1 MHDLLVNIVASFIWA
16 LLAGVAA
23 WLWQQRKIR
32 RLRERL
38 RAFEAERG
46 SCEVALVLSA
56 REDILE
62 AVRAHL
68 TREGLADV
76 PVFHRHKPGSFSET
90 EADWMSFVREIKDL
104 SRQIREHGASRVYL
118 FTNVPVVMGV
128 FAGAILDNGP
138 EVVVH
143 HYFSGT
149 YRRVGSLTHETVNL

>member
-1 MHDLLVNIVASFIWA
+1 MRDLLVNIVASFIWA
-16 LLAGVAA
+16 ILVGGAA

-46 SCEVALVLSA
+46 SSEVALVLSA

-62 AVRAHL
+62 AVSAHL
-68 TREGLADV
+68 KREGRADV
-76 PVFHRHKPGSFSET
+76 PVFHAHKPGSFSET
-90 EADWMSFVREIKDL
+90 EADWMSYVREIKAL
-104 SRQIREHGASRVYL
+104 SRQIREHGASRVYF

-143 HYFSGT
+143 HYFNGT